1 MSDEH
6 RDKLSEI
13 IGDEEFVEVKEVD
26 TKGFGGFTPKG
37 EDKEVNLKIKNAE
50 IDKLIK
56 QYKKIN
62 KFRKSNL
69 YQVAKMDGKDTY
81 VEKLVND
88 FGIDSEAI
96 E

>member
-1 MSDEH
+1 MAERNIDVINPYSGQIATVN
-6 RDKLSEI
+6 K
-13 IGDEEFVEVKEVD
+13 EEE
-26 TKGFGGFTPKG
+26 T
-37 EDKEVNLKIKNAE
+37 LYYIIKNAE